1 MSTIIEK
8 EKYNNWTKSNELVG
22 LLFFAQRFYEML
34 FDYTIDTF
42 KPSALN
48 TPLLCQELLVTIQH
62 VKKDNIDKNNISAI
76 LEELRWSFSKDI
88 VAKKILD
95 GRSEQ
100 YLDELDINNL
110 KEFGLKI
117 ELLYNK
123 LNAKKYIKESI
134 HTLSETIKINGSKKE
149 IESILRNLLTS
160 LINYG
165 YHQTHLY
172 FVVKNFFFSEV
183 SINSVNQ
190 IDIFFELIDLKP
202 KEYEITLFGSPL
214 FEVAKESCEGFG
226 IFILNNIELKDFWG
240 KSLEFLKTKREKQ
253 FYIKVINV
261 NALDAYSAKENA
273 ESRINKVANLLAF
286 YHHKRKMSWSDKSV
300 VSYKNDEDKTTS
312 HLISPSTPPILKGN
326 DNKSELANEK
336 LKLILNKL
344 MVLKSDSFAKFNTVV
359 DLHGIALTNK
369 DIENQI
375 LNLWIAIE
383 TLIPSEDKKTKI
395 SSILKYLIPFLE
407 YNYVSK
413 IVESI
418 KKSLIRWNKDIFE
431 SEMIKID
438 SQKPLDTETFIK
450 FLCCKEFEPNR
461 VELYKLLG
469 REELLRYRVFT
480 YSKKLNSSK
489 NIKKIITSHR
499 QKAYWHVR
507 RIYRARNLIVHSGKN
522 PGSIETLVENL
533 HNYLDLFLNQ
543 LINFVINEV
552 QVTSI
557 EQAIKEVQLLN
568 EKREK
573 LYEDNLDIEICKEN
587 YIEYLV
593 KYNG

>member
-1 MSTIIEK
+1 
-8 EKYNNWTKSNELVG
+8 
-22 LLFFAQRFYEML
+22 
-34 FDYTIDTF
+34 
-42 KPSALN
+42 
-48 TPLLCQELLVTIQH
+48 
-62 VKKDNIDKNNISAI
+62 
-76 LEELRWSFSKDI
+76 
-88 VAKKILD
+88 
-95 GRSEQ
+95 
-100 YLDELDINNL
+100 
-110 KEFGLKI
+110 
-117 ELLYNK
+117 
-123 LNAKKYIKESI
+123 
-134 HTLSETIKINGSKKE
+134 
-149 IESILRNLLTS
+149 
-160 LINYG
+160 
-165 YHQTHLY
+165 
-172 FVVKNFFFSEV
+172 
-183 SINSVNQ
+183 
-190 IDIFFELIDLKP
+190 
-202 KEYEITLFGSPL
+202 
-214 FEVAKESCEGFG
+214 
-226 IFILNNIELKDFWG
+226 
-240 KSLEFLKTKREKQ
+240 
-253 FYIKVINV
+253 
-261 NALDAYSAKENA
+261 
-273 ESRINKVANLLAF
+273 
-286 YHHKRKMSWSDKSV
+286 MSWSDKSV

>member
-8 EKYNNWTKSNELVG
+8 EKYNNWTESNELVG

-123 LNAKKYIKESI
+123 LNPKKYIKESI
-134 HTLSETIKINGSKKE
+134 HILSETIKINGSKKE

-190 IDIFFELIDLKP
+190 IDEFFELIDLKP

-226 IFILNNIELKDFWG
+226 IFILNNIDLKDFWG

-261 NALDAYSAKENA
+261 NALDAYSAKDNA

-286 YHHKRKMSWSDKSV
+286 YHHKRKMRWSDKSV
-300 VSYKNDEDKTTS
+300 VSYKNVEDKTTS

-336 LKLILNKL
+336 LKLILSKL

-369 DIENQI
+369 DIENQL

-395 SSILKYLIPFLE
+395 SSILKFLIPFLE

-438 SQKPLDTETFIK
+438 SQNPLDTETFIK
-450 FLCCKEFEPNR
+450 FLCCKEYEPNR

-489 NIKKIITSHR
+489 NIKKIISLHR

-587 YIEYLV
+587 YIEYLI